1 LQHSGWDI
9 GAACRINEAFAAIVI
24 VAARHPDCPRISAT
38 LTSMAPV
45 GPTPAGR
52 QVRYVDE
59 NAAKLR
65 PGFSLRFFVAARGE
79 Y

>member
-9 GAACRINEAFAAIVI
+9 GAACRINEAFAVIVI
-24 VAARHPDCPRISAT
+24 AAARPPDCPRISAT
-38 LTSMAPV
+38 FA
-45 GPTPAGR
+45 R
-52 QVRYVDE
+52 QVRCVDE

-65 PGFSLRFFVAARGE
+65 RCFSLRFFVAARRE